1 MARNAQPVQRLE
13 MSDMPHDQAHPVFF
27 VYRYDDV
34 LDVLRDGET
43 FSSAHIIEF
52 IMGDVM
58 GRYILVGMDNPEHRR
73 YRALV
78 SAAFRRSALAGWEA
92 ELIQPAASELIDR
105 FAGRGRAELV
115 REFTF
120 PYPPKVPTGLL
131 GLPSED
137 YQQLQRWP
145 TPILRVHHKRHQP
158 TTPSAQLANHLHG
171 TL

>member
-13 MSDMPHDQAHPVFF
+13 MAEMPHDQAHRVFF

-92 ELIQPAASELIDR
+92 GLIQPAASQLIDR
-105 FAGRGRAELV
+105 FAGPGRAELV
-115 REFTF
+115 REVTF
-120 PYPPKVPTGLL
+120 PYPPTATARLL
-131 GLPSED
+131 GLPIAD
-137 YQQLQRWP
+137 YHQLR
-145 TPILRVHHKRHQP
+145 RVS
-158 TTPSAQLANHLHG
+158 TA
-171 TL
+171 

>member
-13 MSDMPHDQAHPVFF
+13 MAEMPHDQAHRVFF

-92 ELIQPAASELIDR
+92 ELIHPAASDLIDPVP
-105 FAGRGRAELV
+105 APG
-115 REFTF
+115 
-120 PYPPKVPTGLL
+120 PPQPLPQLTPPHPPQLPPGL
-131 GLPSED
+131 
-137 YQQLQRWP
+137 
-145 TPILRVHHKRHQP
+145 
-158 TTPSAQLANHLHG
+158 
-171 TL
+171 